1 MNVFAHGHILH
12 TFLPFVKSFSVKKRT
27 GLQEEIMQI
36 AKSGVDK
43 RSLPG
48 YNAIHEGKGV
58 FECMHSEAL
67 FLFENTRKRQRRLN
81 GMKVPLWRRFV
92 FSEQEESECPTLM
105 KSLKESRKRIPA
117 SPNST
122 RP

>member
-12 TFLPFVKSFSVKKRT
+12 TFAGFVKSLSVEKRN
-27 GLQEEIMQI
+27 GVQGEIMQI

-43 RSLPG
+43 RGRPG

-67 FLFENTRKRQRRLN
+67 FL
-81 GMKVPLWRRFV
+81 
-92 FSEQEESECPTLM
+92 S
-105 KSLKESRKRIPA
+105 
-117 SPNST
+117 
-122 RP
+122 